1 MSTTARTAGGK
12 PANVLFGQSPND
24 AGWQAAIHMVVKRI
38 GRHYGFQA
46 FNAVASG
53 RNKTYTPATIFLV
66 TDHLHHLLVRNYM
79 RRDKTS
85 AGDEEKFV
93 RAVFRLHGGVFQAYK
108 DWCGHVE
115 LLERLPEL
123 EYRRCV
129 ERRGESVLEW
139 EYRLEELALYFLV
152 YTEAA
157 NIRHCPELVW
167 FLFWILRNSTQRAST
182 VMGISA
188 NDPSSAY
195 QAVYSEEHRAII
207 RKQVHLRNKYDQQI
221 EGMRRDNNIKA
232 NGELREMDE
241 LADLKA
247 RVGKQVRSVLGN
259 ALEADLVT
267 DMVVYGDSGAF
278 VDKIVEPV
286 FNFFAREVLEKKKKG
301 KDIQA
306 RVAYDDCN
314 ESVCSRD
321 RVIRVLSDL
330 GCKINNRKR
339 RIDNPVDPY
348 STLLMIGSEGQK
360 IQNTATNQAAF
371 NITSWNFQNAMA
383 WWANNVFGKTF
394 IERRSW
400 LTMGRAFFRV
410 WMLLIMEFQTLC
422 LCLWG
427 WDNPTYRWYW
437 MSTLVATHA
446 FGNLCYE
453 VAGVWTQRGTSEV
466 RLHGSPFWRHH
477 ARGVLEWLVILAV
490 LALCFTAQW
499 VNYFPN
505 TPNIWWYAAGV
516 YTGIAVFQA
525 VLSQRDGYC
534 VSITNST
541 AAMFRRCHLYPL
553 AWLFEFIGRSSA
565 RGPAEQHLAPYR
577 LKVGWGTYLSNAVFW
592 ILVIACK
599 VVFDWFAVMYTM
611 KYSVIALFQYGSWL
625 GYNPDTGQDTG
636 FDLDIILCIGRV
648 IPGFIVVMN
657 DMQIFYYI
665 VGACVGG
672 LKGLLQLNL
681 GSITSFQEL
690 VLTFHKAPQYWG
702 KRCLSYQGKI
712 NIQERVRMVMK
723 DPSRTLGGG
732 GGRMG
737 GAGGQSGMGDHVGL
751 VSEHVFD
758 ATASILSTSGRRDS
772 SSGLSRMHLDDNDLP
787 LWLTFA
793 DVWNSAVQELR
804 DLDLVSNREQDCLK
818 FVNIFLDDSTIYVPG
833 MRPIMLP
840 IFFYG
845 GQVVRALESPGDD
858 PTQGVVLS
866 EIRSL
871 LVYLLAQSDIVS
883 PGQVKIMCDFEPEK
897 KASKLEHKQK
907 RNKAISQVSALCNCL
922 KGIMSPGLSTFTQ
935 GEKFTQL
942 SRILRELH
950 AVAKYEAEHVLA
962 KNRLPSRGAG
972 ETVPSR
978 RKHSKA
984 AAMLHVLDEIEAKC
998 LDEVRW
1004 SEFWGED
1011 GAMNFLFAEAE
1022 ESVARTNVGKVA
1034 DHLYKML
1041 NTSAKGAQP
1050 RGEEAVRI
1058 LSFFMGSLKNPTL
1071 MSPPSLDEMLS
1082 WTVLTPHY
1090 LEDVYYALNRKEVS
1104 GYFGMKGAN
1113 VSGISDLMNPNDDGV
1128 TVMAWLRS
1136 NYSLDWDNLMERLS
1150 ADLKKANIEP
1160 ASVRESDF
1168 DEGAPLAHCRMD
1180 LLQWASYRGQHLS
1193 RTVRGMMA
1201 YEKALRLLAKMENP
1215 NPGVSPLRYNS
1226 AIDDLV
1232 RSKFSYVVASQK
1244 YGETRQ
1250 ANNPKDRWLAR
1261 GIEMLLHQHPGLRIA
1276 FLDNQKTS
1284 SADIQYSVLSR
1295 ARHGT
1300 PVEDSQCTEELYR
1313 IRLPVNRLP
1322 NPEDAKA
1329 GIILGEGKP
1338 ENQNASIIFCFGE
1351 AIQAID
1357 MNQDNYLFEALKM
1370 RNLIDEFNPPK
1381 YNDDTWKSALGPY
1394 ASRRAGPD
1402 AIAIKT
1408 KAEMKTVIEV
1418 GHAPGVRTAEP
1429 QSVIREVTAYERPWP
1444 DMRNM
1449 PVALIGFREWIFS
1462 SDSGALASFAAAT
1475 EFTFGS
1481 MVQRIMTWPGAVRF
1495 HYGHPDLWNK
1505 LFVMTRGGVSK
1516 ATRGFHISEDVFA
1529 GYNHTIRGGRV
1540 KFKEYI
1546 SCGKGRD
1553 MGFDSI
1559 NAFESKVS
1567 GGNGEQVMSR
1577 DVFRLGTQMDFFRL
1591 LGFYHSGP
1599 GFFINSYLVLLSV
1612 YANMWMLTLLALT
1625 NNQELQDPNDPTQV
1639 ISTLTG
1645 QPTSIAVQ
1653 QLVQIGMFS
1662 IVTYAIELL
1671 LEYGLIHM
1679 LATLILQII
1688 QGSIAFF
1695 VFRTRTTAK
1704 FFLKD
1709 VQYGGAEYIATG
1721 RGYQLH
1727 HNSFVHV
1734 YSQYSRSHLYY
1745 AAELLLLLILLPL
1758 LGWSQYAATTWS
1770 TWLVCVSLFWAPF
1783 WFNPSSFRLE
1793 NTADDFEAWRLWM
1806 RDVVDVDTKKTW
1818 AAWNKEQLAKPRND
1832 KSEQSNALATVLRG
1846 ILGALPTAVLTLGSI
1861 TGLENTQW
1869 NKWAIFG
1876 VITGVFWGVVLVL
1889 GFTHRILVTRTHYR
1903 IWRLIRTIAVV
1914 CLIAFFI
1921 CAIIFIPTIGG
1932 GVGLRNFILI
1942 IFANFSTAAVVTQV
1956 CMYVFP
1962 TNLLS
1967 RDLVDRSY
1975 RVLDYILGFFL
1986 FFWLFIFS
1994 FLKVFDWVQTT
2005 LLYNIKFQQK
2015 LEQARMLGNN
2025 NYISSYIDRSL
2036 ERNNNNLRT
2045 EIRREFKTK
2054 APSAMV

>member
-1 MSTTARTAGGK
+1 MTSRK
-12 PANVLFGQSPND
+12 PASVMFGQSPNE
-24 AGWQAAIHMVVKRI
+24 AGWKAAIHMVVKRI

-46 FNAVASG
+46 FNSIEQG
-53 RNKTYTPATIFLV
+53 RTKTYTPATIFLV
-66 TDHLHHLLVRNYM
+66 TDHLHHLLVGNYM
-79 RRDKTS
+79 RRDKTTAS
-85 AGDEEKFV
+85 DEDKFV
-93 RAVFRLHGGVFQAYK
+93 RAVFRLHAGIFQAYK
-108 DWCGHVE
+108 DWCTHVE
-115 LLERLPEL
+115 LLERLPQL
-123 EYRRCV
+123 EYKSLV
-129 ERRGESVLEW
+129 KQRGETVLEW
-139 EYRLEELALYFLV
+139 EYRLEELVLYFLV
-152 YTEAA
+152 YSESA
-157 NIRHCPELVW
+157 NVRHCPELIW
-167 FLFWILRNSTQRAST
+167 FLFWILRNSTKRAT
-182 VMGISA
+182 AVMGISA
-188 NDPSSAY
+188 NDPSSAF
-195 QAVYSEEHRAII
+195 QAVYSEEHRGII
-207 RKQVHLRNKYDQQI
+207 RKQEHLRNKYDQQI
-221 EGMRRDNNIKA
+221 EALRREYNIKA
-232 NGELREMDE
+232 NGDLFEDDE
-241 LADLKA
+241 IADLRK
-247 RVGKQVRSVLGN
+247 RVGKQVRVLMPNGI
-259 ALEADLVT
+259 EADLIT

-278 VDKIVEPV
+278 VDKIIEPV
-286 FNFFAREVLEKKKKG
+286 FNYFAREVLDKKTRG

-314 ESVCSRD
+314 DSVCSKD
-321 RVIRVLSDL
+321 RVISILSDL
-330 GCKINNRKR
+330 GCKINRRKR
-339 RIDNPVDPY
+339 TIVSRADPY
-348 STLLMIGSEGQK
+348 SVLLAIGSEGQK
-360 IQNTATNQAAF
+360 MENMATNTVTWET
-371 NITSWNFQNAMA
+371 TSWNFQNAMA
-383 WWANNVFGKTF
+383 WWSNKVFGKTF
-394 IERRSW
+394 MERRSW
-400 LTMGRAFFRV
+400 LSMGRAFFRV

-422 LCLWG
+422 VCLWG
-427 WDNPTYRWYW
+427 WDNEKYRWYW
-437 MSTLVATHA
+437 VSTLVGTHA
-446 FGNLCYE
+446 LGNLCYE
-453 VAGVWTQRGTSEV
+453 IAGAWTQRGTREV
-466 RLHGSPFWRHH
+466 RLHGNPFWRHH
-477 ARGVLEWLVILAV
+477 AWGVLEWLVILAL

-499 VNYFPN
+499 VNFFPN

-516 YTGIAVFQA
+516 YTGIAVLQA

-534 VSITNST
+534 VSLTNSV
-541 AAMFRRCHLYPL
+541 AAAFRMCHLYPL
-553 AWLFEFIGRSSA
+553 AWLFDFIGRSSA
-565 RGPAEQHLAPYR
+565 RGPAEQHLAPYQLR
-577 LKVGWGTYLSNAVFW
+577 VGWGTYLSNAVFW
-592 ILVIACK
+592 ITVIACK
-599 VVFDWFAVMYTM
+599 VVFDWYAVMYTM
-611 KYSVIALFQYGSWL
+611 KDSVIALFNYGSWL
-625 GYNPDTGQDTG
+625 GYDETTGQDTG

-681 GSITSFQEL
+681 GSISSFQEL

-702 KRCLSYQGKI
+702 KRCLSNQGKI
-712 NIQERVRMVMK
+712 NIHDHVRRVMK
-723 DPSRTLGGG
+723 DPSSGGVGPGRRDGEATRGGLGD
-732 GGRMG
+732 
-737 GAGGQSGMGDHVGL
+737 AGL
-751 VSEHVFD
+751 VSDHVFD
-758 ATASILSTSGRRDS
+758 ATASILSTSGRRETG
-772 SSGLSRMHLDDNDLP
+772 SGFSRLHLDDNDLP

-793 DVWNSAVQELR
+793 DVWNSSIAELR
-804 DLDLVSNREQDCLK
+804 DLDLISNKEEGNLR

-840 IFFYG
+840 VFFYG

-858 PTQGVVLS
+858 PSQGVVLS

-871 LVYLLAQSDIVS
+871 LVYFLAEMRIVS
-883 PGQVKIMCDFEPEK
+883 REHVKVLCEFVPEK
-897 KASKLEHKQK
+897 KASKLDHKQM
-907 RNKAISQVSALCNCL
+907 RNKSIAQVSELCTCI
-922 KGIMSPGLSTFTQ
+922 KDIMSPGLSTFAH
-935 GEKFTQL
+935 GEKFKD
-942 SRILRELH
+942 LRKVLQGLL
-950 AVAKYEAEHVLA
+950 AVARHEAQLVLA
-962 KNRLPSRGAG
+962 KPSRKDHG
-972 ETVPSR
+972 
-978 RKHSKA
+978 KA
-984 AAMLHVLDEIEAKC
+984 KAMLDVLNEVENTC
-998 LDEVRW
+998 LDSMCW
-1004 SEFWGED
+1004 AQFWGEVGSLD
-1011 GAMNFLFAEAE
+1011 FLYP
-1022 ESVARTNVGKVA
+1022 ESQDREVARTNVGKVA

-1050 RGEEAVRI
+1050 RGEEAIRL

-1090 LEDVYYALNRKEVS
+1090 KEDVYYALNKKEVA
-1104 GYFGMKGAN
+1104 GYFGMKGAD
-1113 VSGISDLMNPNDDGV
+1113 VSDISDLMNPNDDGV

-1150 ADLKKANIEP
+1150 PHLKKANIEP

-1180 LLQWASYRGQHLS
+1180 LIQWASYRGQHLS

-1215 NPGVSPLRYNS
+1215 NPGISPLRYI
-1226 AIDDLV
+1226 AGIDELV
-1232 RSKFSYVVASQK
+1232 RSKFSYVVASQN
-1244 YGETRQ
+1244 YGASRK
-1250 ANNPKDRWLAR
+1250 ARNPKDKWLAR
-1261 GIEMLLHQHPGLRIA
+1261 GVEMLLHQHPGLRVA
-1276 FLDNQKTS
+1276 FLDSQKTA
-1284 SADIQYSVLSR
+1284 SAEVQFSVLAKANR
-1295 ARHGT
+1295 ER
-1300 PVEDSQCTEELYR
+1300 PFEDPQCVSEIYR

-1322 NPEDAKA
+1322 DPDNARL
-1329 GIILGEGKP
+1329 GVILGEGKP

-1370 RNLIDEFNPPK
+1370 RNLIDEFNPPR

-1402 AIAIKT
+1402 AVAIRT

-1418 GHAPGVRTAEP
+1418 GHAPDLRTAEP

-1516 ATRGFHISEDVFA
+1516 ATKGFHISEDVFA
-1529 GYNHTIRGGRV
+1529 GYNHTIRGGKV
-1540 KFKEYI
+1540 KFKEFI
-1546 SCGKGRD
+1546 SVGKGRD

-1559 NAFESKVS
+1559 NSFESKVS

-1577 DVFRLGTQMDFFRL
+1577 DVFRLGTQFDFFRL

-1709 VQYGGAEYIATG
+1709 VQYGGAAYIATG

-1770 TWLVCVSLFWAPF
+1770 TWLVSVSLFWAPF

-1793 NTADDFEAWRLWM
+1793 NTDDDFKAWLLWM
-1806 RDVVDVDTKKTW
+1806 RDVVDVETKKTW
-1818 AAWNKEQLAKPRND
+1818 AEWNKDELAKPRND
-1832 KSEQSNALATVLRG
+1832 NSQQSNKLATVVRG

-1861 TGLENTQW
+1861 TGLENTEW

-1889 GFTHRILVTRTHYR
+1889 GLTQRLLVTRTHYR
-1903 IWRLIRTIAVV
+1903 IWRLIRTITVV

-1921 CAIIFIPTIGG
+1921 CAIIFVPTIGG

-1942 IFANFSTAAVVTQV
+1942 VFANFSTAAVITQV
-1956 CMYVFP
+1956 CMYAFP
-1962 TNLLS
+1962 SNLLS
-1967 RDLVDRSY
+1967 RTLVDKSY

-1986 FFWLFIFS
+1986 FFWLFLFS
-1994 FLKVFDWVQTT
+1994 FLQVFDWVQTT
-2005 LLYNIKFQQK
+2005 LLYNIKFKQK
-2015 LEQARMLGNN
+2015 LEQARILGGN

-2045 EIRREFKTK
+2045 EIRREFRRDSR
-2054 APSAMV
+2054 AAGSMA

>member
-1 MSTTARTAGGK
+1 MSSRK
-12 PANVLFGQSPND
+12 PASVLFGQSPNE
-24 AGWQAAIHMVVKRI
+24 AGWKAAIHMVVKRI
-38 GRHYGFQA
+38 GRHFGFQA
-46 FNAVASG
+46 FNAVEQG
-53 RNKTYTPATIFLV
+53 RTKTHTPATIFLV
-66 TDHLHHLLVRNYM
+66 TDHLQHLLVGNYM
-79 RRDKTS
+79 RRDKSS
-85 AGDEEKFV
+85 ASDEEKFV
-93 RAVFRLHGGVFQAYK
+93 RAVFRLHAGIFHAYK
-108 DWCGHVE
+108 DWCDHVD
-115 LLERLPEL
+115 LMGCLPHLMYGE
-123 EYRRCV
+123 CV
-129 ERRGESVLEW
+129 KRRGDTVLEW

-157 NIRHCPELVW
+157 NVRHCPELVW
-167 FLFWILRNSTQRAST
+167 FLFWILRNSTTRAMV

-195 QAVYSEEHRAII
+195 QAVYSEEHRGII
-207 RKQVHLRNKYDQQI
+207 RKQEHLRNKYDQQI
-221 EGMRRDNNIKA
+221 EGLRREYNIKA
-232 NGELREMDE
+232 NGNYLDDQEEISELKR
-241 LADLKA
+241 
-247 RVGKQVRSVLGN
+247 RIGRQVGMLLSNR
-259 ALEADLVT
+259 LEADLVT

-278 VDKIVEPV
+278 VDKIIEPV
-286 FNFFAREVLEKKKKG
+286 FNYFAREVLEKKQKG

-321 RVIRVLSDL
+321 RVRSILRDL
-330 GCKINNRKR
+330 GCQISTRKHKIICNA
-339 RIDNPVDPY
+339 DPY
-348 STLLMIGSEGQK
+348 SVLLSIGSEGQK
-360 IQNTATNQAAF
+360 MKNTATNETTWET
-371 NITSWNFQNAMA
+371 TSWNFQNAMA
-383 WWANNVFGKTF
+383 WWSNKVFGKTF
-394 IERRSW
+394 MERRSW

-427 WDNPTYRWYW
+427 WDNEKYRWYW
-437 MSTLVATHA
+437 MSTLVGTHA

-453 VAGVWTQRGTSEV
+453 VAGVWTQRGTREV

-505 TPNIWWYAAGV
+505 TPYIWWYAAGA
-516 YTGIAVFQA
+516 YTAIAVAQA

-534 VSITNST
+534 VSLTNST

-553 AWLFEFIGRSSA
+553 AWLFDFIGRSSA
-565 RGPAEQHLAPYR
+565 RGPAEQHLAPYQ

-611 KYSVIALFQYGSWL
+611 KDSVIALFNYGSWM
-625 GYNPDTGQDTG
+625 GYDETTGKDTG

-672 LKGLLQLNL
+672 LKGLMQLNL

-702 KRCLSYQGKI
+702 KRCLSHQGKL
-712 NIQERVRMVMK
+712 NIQEHVKRVMK
-723 DPSRTLGGG
+723 DSAPGGG
-732 GGRMG
+732 GIGRKELGVMNG
-737 GAGGQSGMGDHVGL
+737 GGLGDSGL

-772 SSGLSRMHLDDNDLP
+772 GNGLSRLHLDDNDLP

-793 DVWNSAVQELR
+793 DVWNAAIQELR
-804 DLDLVSNREQDCLK
+804 DLDLIANKEQDCLK
-818 FVNIFLDDSTIYVPG
+818 FVNIFLDDSTVYVPG

-871 LVYLLAQSDIVS
+871 VVYLLAEMRIVTREE
-883 PGQVKIMCDFEPEK
+883 VKILCEFEPEK
-897 KASKLEHKQK
+897 KASKLDHKHK
-907 RNKAISQVSALCNCL
+907 RNKAISQVSALCTCI
-922 KGIMSPGLSTFTQ
+922 KAIMSPGVSTFEV
-935 GEKFTQL
+935 GDKFGDL
-942 SRILRELH
+942 RKILLELH
-950 AVAKYEAEHVLA
+950 AVAMYEAKHVQA
-962 KNRLPSRGAG
+962 KNKQGPRGAG
-972 ETVPSR
+972 ETMPSR
-978 RKHSKA
+978 IKHGKA
-984 AAMLHVLDEIEAKC
+984 QNMINVLNKIESRC
-998 LDEVRW
+998 LDAIAW
-1004 SEFWGED
+1004 SQFWGEA
-1011 GAMNFLFAEAE
+1011 GTLHFLYDEAE
-1022 ESVARTNVGKVA
+1022 ESVARTNVAKVA
-1034 DHLYKML
+1034 DHLFKML

-1050 RGEEAVRI
+1050 RGEEAIRI

-1090 LEDVYYALNRKEVS
+1090 QEDVYYALNNKEVA
-1104 GYFGMKGAN
+1104 GYFGMKGAD

-1150 ADLKKANIEP
+1150 PHLKKANIEP

-1180 LLQWASYRGQHLS
+1180 LIQWASYRGQHLS

-1215 NPGVSPLRYNS
+1215 NPGISPLRYI
-1226 AIDDLV
+1226 AGIDELV
-1232 RSKFSYVVASQK
+1232 RSKFSYVVASQN
-1244 YGETRQ
+1244 YGNARK
-1250 ANNPKDRWLAR
+1250 ARNPKDKWLAR
-1261 GIEMLLHQHPGLRIA
+1261 GVEMLLHQHPGLRVS

-1284 SADIQYSVLSR
+1284 SANVQYTVLAKANR
-1295 ARHGT
+1295 ER
-1300 PVEDSQCTEELYR
+1300 PFEDPQCVTEIYR
-1313 IRLPVNRLP
+1313 IRLPVNKLS
-1322 NPEDAKA
+1322 NPDHAKL
-1329 GIILGEGKP
+1329 GVILGEGKP
-1338 ENQNASIIFCFGE
+1338 ENQNNAIIFCFGE

-1381 YNDDTWKSALGPY
+1381 YNDDTWRSALGPY
-1394 ASRRAGPD
+1394 SSRRAGPD
-1402 AIAIKT
+1402 AVAIKT

-1418 GHAPGVRTAEP
+1418 GHAPGIRTAEP
-1429 QSVIREVTAYERPWP
+1429 QSVIRDVTAYERPWP

-1529 GYNHTIRGGRV
+1529 GYNHTVRGGKV

-1559 NAFESKVS
+1559 NSFESKVS

-1577 DVFRLGTQMDFFRL
+1577 DVYRLGTQFDFFRL

-1695 VFRTRTTAK
+1695 VFRTRTTAR
-1704 FFLKD
+1704 FFLRD
-1709 VQYGGAEYIATG
+1709 VQYGGAAYIATG

-1806 RDVVDVDTKKTW
+1806 RDVVDVETKKTW
-1818 AAWNKEQLAKPRND
+1818 AAWNKDELAKPRND
-1832 KSEQSNALATVLRG
+1832 NSQQSNKLATVLRG

-1876 VITGVFWGVVLVL
+1876 VITGVFWGVVLLL
-1889 GFTHRILVTRTHYR
+1889 GLTHRILVTRTHYR

-1914 CLIAFFI
+1914 CLLAFFI
-1921 CAIIFIPTIGG
+1921 CAIILIPTIGG

-1942 IFANFSTAAVVTQV
+1942 IFANFSTATVVTQV

-1962 TNLLS
+1962 SNLLS
-1967 RDLVDRSY
+1967 RDLVDKSY

-1986 FFWLFIFS
+1986 FFWLFLFS

-2036 ERNNNNLRT
+2036 ERNNNNLRA
-2045 EIRREFKTK
+2045 EIRRELRPK
-2054 APSAMV
+2054 PSGSMV

>member
-1 MSTTARTAGGK
+1 MASRK
-12 PANVLFGQSPND
+12 PASVMFGQSPNE
-24 AGWQAAIHMVVKRI
+24 AGWKAAIHMVVKRI

-46 FNAVASG
+46 FNSIEQG
-53 RNKTYTPATIFLV
+53 RVRTHTPATIFLV
-66 TDHLHHLLVRNYM
+66 TDHLHHLLVGNYM
-79 RRDKTS
+79 RRDKTTAS
-85 AGDEEKFV
+85 DEEKFV
-93 RAVFRLHGGVFQAYK
+93 RAVFRLHAGIFQAYK
-108 DWCGHVE
+108 DWCSHVE
-115 LLERLPEL
+115 LIERLPQL
-123 EYRRCV
+123 EYTSMV
-129 ERRGESVLEW
+129 KQRGETVLEW

-152 YTEAA
+152 YSESA
-157 NIRHCPELVW
+157 NVRHCPELVW
-167 FLFWILRNSTQRAST
+167 FLFWILRNSAKRAMA

-195 QAVYSEEHRAII
+195 QAVYSEEHRGII
-207 RKQVHLRNKYDQQI
+207 RKQEHLRNKYDQQI
-221 EGMRRDNNIKA
+221 EALRREYNIKT
-232 NGELREMDE
+232 NGDLLEDEEIAELQ
-241 LADLKA
+241 K
-247 RVGKQVRSVLGN
+247 RVGKEVRSLMSN
-259 ALEADLVT
+259 ALEADLMT

-278 VDKIVEPV
+278 VDKIIEPV
-286 FNFFAREVLEKKKKG
+286 FNFFAKEVLEKKMRG
-301 KDIQA
+301 KDIQV

-314 ESVCSRD
+314 DSVCSKD
-321 RVIRVLSDL
+321 RIISILSDL
-330 GCKINNRKR
+330 GCKINRRKR
-339 RIDNPVDPY
+339 TIVSRADPY
-348 STLLMIGSEGQK
+348 SVLLAIGSEGQK
-360 IQNTATNQAAF
+360 MENTATNTVTWET
-371 NITSWNFQNAMA
+371 TSWNFQNAMA
-383 WWANNVFGKTF
+383 WWSNKVFGKTF
-394 IERRSW
+394 MERRSW

-410 WMLLIMEFQTLC
+410 WLLLVMEFQTLC
-422 LCLWG
+422 VCLWG
-427 WDNPTYRWYW
+427 WDNEAYRWYW
-437 MSTLVATHA
+437 VSTLVGTHA

-453 VAGVWTQRGTSEV
+453 AAGVWTQRGTREV
-466 RLHGSPFWRHH
+466 RLHGNPFWRHH
-477 ARGVLEWLVILAV
+477 AWGVLEWLVILAV

-499 VNYFPN
+499 VNFFPN

-516 YTGIAVFQA
+516 YTGIAVLQA

-534 VSITNST
+534 VSLTNST
-541 AAMFRRCHLYPL
+541 ASLFRRCHLYPL
-553 AWLFEFIGRSSA
+553 AWLFDFIGRSSA
-565 RGPAEQHLAPYR
+565 RGPAEQHLAPYH

-599 VVFDWFAVMYTM
+599 VVFDWYAVMYTM
-611 KYSVIALFQYGSWL
+611 KDSVIALFNYGSWL
-625 GYNPDTGQDTG
+625 GYDETTGQETG

-665 VGACVGG
+665 IGACVGG

-681 GSITSFQEL
+681 GSISSFQEL

-702 KRCLSYQGKI
+702 KRCLSNQGKI
-712 NIQERVRMVMK
+712 NIRDHVRRVMK
-723 DPSRTLGGG
+723 DPSSGGG
-732 GGRMG
+732 GHGRRDVGAANG
-737 GAGGQSGMGDHVGL
+737 GLGDAGL

-758 ATASILSTSGRRDS
+758 ATASILSTSGRRE
-772 SSGLSRMHLDDNDLP
+772 SGSGFSRLHLDDNDLP

-793 DVWNSAVQELR
+793 DVWNSSITELR
-804 DLDLVSNREQDCLK
+804 DLDLISNREQEHLR

-840 IFFYG
+840 VFFYG

-871 LVYLLAQSDIVS
+871 LVYLLAEMGIISRE
-883 PGQVKIMCDFEPEK
+883 QVKVLCEFEPEK
-897 KASKLEHKQK
+897 KASKLDHKQM
-907 RNKAISQVSALCNCL
+907 RNRSISQVSALCNCI
-922 KGIMSPGLSTFTQ
+922 KAIMSPGLSTFTH
-935 GEKFTQL
+935 GDKFSEL
-942 SRILRELH
+942 RKILRELH
-950 AVAKYEAEHVLA
+950 AVARHEAEQVLV
-962 KNRLPSRGAG
+962 KNKQPPRGPGETMPSRK
-972 ETVPSR
+972 
-978 RKHSKA
+978 KHGKA
-984 AAMLHVLDEIEAKC
+984 EAMRQVLEQIEHNC
-998 LDEVRW
+998 LDVMRW
-1004 SEFWGED
+1004 TQFWGED
-1011 GAMNFLFAEAE
+1011 GAMNFLFDEAE
-1022 ESVARTNVGKVA
+1022 DSVARTNVGKVA

-1050 RGEEAVRI
+1050 RGDEAVRI

-1090 LEDVYYALNRKEVS
+1090 HEDVYYALNNKEVA
-1104 GYFGMKGAN
+1104 GYFGMKGAD

-1150 ADLKKANIEP
+1150 PHLKKANIEP

-1180 LLQWASYRGQHLS
+1180 LIQWASYRGQHLS

-1215 NPGVSPLRYNS
+1215 NPGISPLRYI
-1226 AIDDLV
+1226 AGIDELV
-1232 RSKFSYVVASQK
+1232 RSKFSYVVASQN
-1244 YGETRQ
+1244 YGNARK
-1250 ANNPKDRWLAR
+1250 ARNPKEKWLAR
-1261 GIEMLLHQHPGLRIA
+1261 GVEMLLHQHPGLRIA

-1284 SADIQYSVLSR
+1284 SANVQYSVLAKANR
-1295 ARHGT
+1295 ER
-1300 PVEDSQCTEELYR
+1300 PFEDPQCVSEIYR

-1322 NPEDAKA
+1322 DPDCAKL
-1329 GIILGEGKP
+1329 GVILGEGKP

-1402 AIAIKT
+1402 AVAIRT
-1408 KAEMKTVIEV
+1408 RAEMKTVIEV
-1418 GHAPGVRTAEP
+1418 GHAPDLRSAEP

-1529 GYNHTIRGGRV
+1529 GYNHTIRGGKV

-1559 NAFESKVS
+1559 NSFESKVS

-1577 DVFRLGTQMDFFRL
+1577 DVFRLGTQFDFFRL

-1612 YANMWMLTLLALT
+1612 YANIWMLTLLALT

-1704 FFLKD
+1704 YFLKD
-1709 VQYGGAEYIATG
+1709 VQYGGAAYIATG

-1793 NTADDFEAWRLWM
+1793 NTADDFDAWRLWM
-1806 RDVVDVDTKKTW
+1806 RDVVDVETKKTW
-1818 AAWNKEQLAKPRND
+1818 AAWNKDELAKPRND
-1832 KSEQSNALATVLRG
+1832 NSQQSNKLATVVRG

-1876 VITGVFWGVVLVL
+1876 VITGVFWAVVLVL
-1889 GFTHRILVTRTHYR
+1889 GLTHRILVTRTHYR

-1914 CLIAFFI
+1914 CLVAFFI
-1921 CAIIFIPTIGG
+1921 CAIIFVPTIGG

-1942 IFANFSTAAVVTQV
+1942 IFANFSTAAVFTQV

-1962 TNLLS
+1962 SNLLS
-1967 RDLVDRSY
+1967 RDLVDKSY
-1975 RVLDYILGFFL
+1975 RVLDHILGFFL
-1986 FFWLFIFS
+1986 FFWLFLFS

-2045 EIRREFKTK
+2045 EIRREFRRESKP
-2054 APSAMV
+2054 ASSMV

>member
-1 MSTTARTAGGK
+1 MATKR
-12 PANVLFGQSPND
+12 PASVLFGASPND
-24 AGWQAAIHMVVKRI
+24 AGWQAAIHMVVRRL
-38 GRHYGFQA
+38 GRHFGFQA
-46 FNAVASG
+46 FNADSRSERTKPV
-53 RNKTYTPATIFLV
+53 YTPATIFLV
-66 TDHLHHLLVRNYM
+66 TDHLHSLLVKNYM
-79 RRDKTS
+79 RRDKS
-85 AGDEEKFV
+85 SSSDEEKFV
-93 RAVFRLHGGVFQAYK
+93 RAVYRLHGGIFQAYK
-108 DWCGHVE
+108 DWCEHVG
-115 LLERLPEL
+115 LIERLPQL
-123 EYRRCV
+123 EYANMCR
-129 ERRGESVLEW
+129 ERGNVLEW
-139 EYRLEELALYFLV
+139 EYLLEELALYFLV
-152 YTEAA
+152 YTEAS
-157 NIRHCPELVW
+157 NVRHTPELLW
-167 FLFWILRNSTQRAST
+167 FLYWVMRNSERRAAA
-182 VMGISA
+182 VMGLPS
-188 NDPSSAY
+188 NHPSSAN
-195 QAVYSEEHRAII
+195 QAMFSEEYRAVI
-207 RKQVHLRNKYDQQI
+207 RKQVHLRNKFDAEI
-221 EGMRRDNNIKA
+221 TAMRRDFNVRA
-232 NGELREMDE
+232 NGDYKDDRELEEIKHASARIISSLLPNMPLET
-241 LADLKA
+241 DLM
-247 RVGKQVRSVLGN
+247 V
-259 ALEADLVT
+259 
-267 DMVVYGDSGAF
+267 DMVAYGDSGSF
-278 VDKIVEPV
+278 LDRIIEPI
-286 FNFFAREVLEKKKKG
+286 FNYFAKEVLEKKMQG

-314 ESVCSRD
+314 ESLCSRE
-321 RVIRVLSDL
+321 RVKAVLSDL
-330 GCKINNRKR
+330 GITINMSRKR
-339 RIDNPVDPY
+339 IFMKNDPY
-348 STLLMIGSEGQK
+348 ETLLSVGEEGQALK
-360 IQNTATNQAAF
+360 SNATNQETYNKTA
-371 NITSWNFQNAMA
+371 WNYHNAMA
-383 WWANNVFGKTF
+383 WWRVKVFGKTF
-394 IERRSW
+394 VERRSW
-400 LTMGRAFFRV
+400 LTMGRAFYRV
-410 WMLLIMEFQTLC
+410 WMFLILEFQTLC
-422 LCLWG
+422 LFLWG
-427 WDNPTYRWYW
+427 WDNEKYRWYW
-437 MSTLVATHA
+437 MSTLVGTHA

-453 VAGVWTQRGTSEV
+453 VAGVWTQRGTKEV

-490 LALCFTAQW
+490 LALCFVAQW
-499 VNYFPN
+499 LNYFSGSE
-505 TPNIWWYAAGV
+505 NIWWYAAGA
-516 YTGIAVFQA
+516 YTGLVVIQAVF
-525 VLSQRDGYC
+525 SQRDGYC
-534 VSITNST
+534 ISITNSI
-541 AAMFRRCHLYPL
+541 ASVFRSCYLVPI
-553 AWLFEFIGRSSA
+553 AWIFEFIGRSSA
-565 RGPAEQHLAPYR
+565 RPPAEQHLAPYQ
-577 LKVGWGTYLSNAVFW
+577 LKIGWFTYISNALFW
-592 ILVIACK
+592 IIVIACK

-611 KYSVIALFQYGSWL
+611 KDSVIALFNYGSWL
-625 GYNPDTGQDTG
+625 GYNQETGEDTG

-672 LKGLLQLNL
+672 LKGLMQLNL

-702 KRCLSYQGKI
+702 KRCLSRQGKI
-712 NIQERVRMVMK
+712 NIQERVKKVMNK
-723 DPSRTLGGG
+723 DISGYSTQGLGSTVAEM
-732 GGRMG
+732 RRKASSPD
-737 GAGGQSGMGDHVGL
+737 GAL
-751 VSEHVFD
+751 YSEHVFD
-758 ATASILSTSGRRDS
+758 ATASILASEGVSKQ
-772 SSGLSRMHLDDNDLP
+772 SRLHLEDNDLP

-793 DVWNSAVQELR
+793 DVWNTAVQELR
-804 DLDLVSNREQDCLK
+804 DLDLISNKEMSCLK
-818 FVNIFLDDSTIYVPG
+818 FVDIFLDETTSVVPG
-833 MRPIMLP
+833 MKPIMLP

-845 GQVVRALESPGDD
+845 GQVTRALESPGDD

-871 LVYLLAQSDIVS
+871 LVYLLAQTDIIS
-883 PGQVKIMCDFEPEK
+883 PEQVRAICDFEPEK
-897 KASKLEHKQK
+897 KASKLEHKVK
-907 RNKAISQVSALCNCL
+907 RNKAMVSVSKLCECI
-922 KGIMSPGLSTFTQ
+922 KGIMAPGQSTLTQNAKFGDLRNILSDLHSVALYETEIVLSKHRNPPRGVSETQ
-935 GEKFTQL
+935 P
-942 SRILRELH
+942 SRI
-950 AVAKYEAEHVLA
+950 
-962 KNRLPSRGAG
+962 KNG
-972 ETVPSR
+972 
-978 RKHSKA
+978 KA
-984 AAMLHVLDEIEAKC
+984 AAMLEALEQIEARC
-998 LDEVRW
+998 LDIMRW
-1004 SEFWGED
+1004 NEFWGEE
-1011 GAMNFLFAEAE
+1011 GALNFLFAESE
-1022 ESVARTNVGKVA
+1022 GTVARSNVGKVA
-1034 DHLYKML
+1034 SHLHQML

-1050 RGEEAVRI
+1050 RGDEAVRI

-1071 MSPPSLDEMLS
+1071 NNPPSLDEMLS

-1090 LEDVYYALNRKEVS
+1090 SEDVLYALNKKEIA

-1113 VSGISDLMNPNDDGV
+1113 VSKISDLMSPNEDGV

-1150 ADLKKANIEP
+1150 PALKNTNIDAN
-1160 ASVRESDF
+1160 SVRESDF

-1201 YEKALRLLAKMENP
+1201 YEKALRLLAKIENP
-1215 NPGVSPLRYNS
+1215 NPGVSALRYNS
-1226 AIDDLV
+1226 SIDDLV
-1232 RSKFSYVVASQK
+1232 RSKFSYVVASQN
-1244 YGETRQ
+1244 YGNTRK
-1250 ANNPKDRWLAR
+1250 AMNPSDRWLAR
-1261 GIEMLLHQHPGLRIA
+1261 GVEMLLHQHPGLRVA
-1276 FLDNQKTS
+1276 FLDNQETS
-1284 SADIQYSVLSR
+1284 SAVVQYSVLIR

-1300 PVEDSQCTEELYR
+1300 PIEDPQCTEELYR

-1322 NPEDAKA
+1322 PGLSKL

-1381 YNDDTWKSALGPY
+1381 YNDDTWKTALSPY
-1394 ASRRAGPD
+1394 ASRRSGVD
-1402 AIAIKT
+1402 KIAIKT
-1408 KAEMKTVIEV
+1408 KAEVTKLIETGNAPNLETKQVI
-1418 GHAPGVRTAEP
+1418 
-1429 QSVIREVTAYERPWP
+1429 QDVIAYERPWP

-1462 SDSGALASFAAAT
+1462 QDSGALASFAAAT

-1481 MVQRIMTWPGAVRF
+1481 MVQRIMTWPGGVRF

-1505 LFVMTRGGVSK
+1505 LFIMTRGGVSK

-1529 GYNHTIRGGRV
+1529 GYNHVLRGGKV
-1540 KFKEYI
+1540 KFKEFI

-1577 DVFRLGTQMDFFRL
+1577 DVYRLGTQFDFFRL

-1612 YANMWMLTLLALT
+1612 YANIWMLTLLALT
-1625 NNQELQDPNDPTQV
+1625 NNQELANPNDPTQV

-1662 IVTYAIELL
+1662 IVTYAVELL

-1704 FFLKD
+1704 YFLKD
-1709 VQYGGAEYIATG
+1709 VQYGGAQYVGTG

-1734 YSQYSRSHLYY
+1734 YSNYSRTHLYY

-1806 RDVVDVDTKKTW
+1806 RDVVDTEIKLTW
-1818 AAWNKEQLAKPRND
+1818 SAWNKDQLCKHRND
-1832 KSEQSNALATVLRG
+1832 KQEQSNPLATSIRGVLG
-1846 ILGALPTAVLTLGSI
+1846 SIPTAILTLGSI

-1876 VITGVFWGVVLVL
+1876 VITGVFWLVVIGL
-1889 GFTHRILVTRTHYR
+1889 GLTYRILVTRTHYR
-1903 IWRLIRTIAVV
+1903 IWRLIRTFAVV
-1914 CLIAFFI
+1914 CMIAFFI
-1921 CAIIFIPTIGG
+1921 CAIIFVPTVGG
-1932 GVGLRNFILI
+1932 GVGLKNFILI
-1942 IFANFSTAAVVTQV
+1942 IFANFSAAAVVTQV

-1962 TNLLS
+1962 RYLIS
-1967 RDLVDRSY
+1967 RDLVDKAF

-1986 FFWLFIFS
+1986 FFWLFLFS

-2015 LEQARMLGNN
+2015 LEQARMLGSN

-2036 ERNNNNLRT
+2036 ERNNNNMRT
-2045 EIRREFKTK
+2045 EFQRAYGRPQRVT
-2054 APSAMV
+2054 PSASQV